1 MQIEFDLP
9 MTAFDTP
16 AVKNAFKFYIAKCK
30 AEIAAGNRDYHVGHE
45 RRLGELLKTLETAEL
60 DAVKR
65 ASAQSKKPRHR

>member
-1 MQIEFDLP
+1 MWVVLITGSTD
-9 MTAFDTP
+9 
-16 AVKNAFKFYIAKCK
+16 
-30 AEIAAGNRDYHVGHE
+30 GHE